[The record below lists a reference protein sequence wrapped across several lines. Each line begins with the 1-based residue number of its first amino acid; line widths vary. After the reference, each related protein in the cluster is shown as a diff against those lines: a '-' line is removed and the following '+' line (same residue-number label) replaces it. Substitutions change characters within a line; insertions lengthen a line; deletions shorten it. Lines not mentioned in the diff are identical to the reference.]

1 LRMESQS
8 RRGID
13 ALDHRL
19 KGALIGI
26 HRGLA
31 SEAPWGWHL
40 PLGMPEG
47 TFAAQSIRERVSR
60 GRIMPSPPKKC
71 RWRTGAASAD
81 LEDLWLLEPKPGGLA
96 FASVFTPDSTRSGG
110 VRGIA
115 ASPFWQEN
123 EQHLVVLPDPKV
135 VRHPG
140 GGGALVD
147 ELGRKVVDF
156 DHR

>member
-1 LRMESQS
+1 MRTL
-8 RRGID
+8 
-13 ALDHRL
+13 
-19 KGALIGI
+19 GALKPEKQQRIARETREIYAPLANRLGIG
-26 HRGLA
+26 RFKW
-31 SEAPWGWHL
+31 E
-40 PLGMPEG
+40 
-47 TFAAQSIRERVSR
+47 
-60 GRIMPSPPKKC
+60 
-71 RWRTGAASAD
+71 
-81 LEDLWLLEPKPGGLA
+81 LEDLA

-115 ASPFWQEN
+115 ASPFWHEN

>member
-1 LRMESQS
+1 MP
-8 RRGID
+8 
-13 ALDHRL
+13 
-19 KGALIGI
+19 
-26 HRGLA
+26 LA
-31 SEAPWGWHL
+31 DW
-40 PLGMPEG
+40 
-47 TFAAQSIRERVSR
+47 
-60 GRIMPSPPKKC
+60 
-71 RWRTGAASAD
+71 AASAD

-115 ASPFWQEN
+115 ASPFWHEN

-140 GGGALVD
+140 GGGALVG